1 MSSPPDQTTT
11 AADLGAVVEAIRGR
25 DRFLVTT
32 HENPDGDALG
42 SLLASNVAL
51 LSAPS
56 YDGDLTDIVL
66 RVEKGELIVTIASV
80 TLGAGAPLLPR
91 AITTPP
97 LRLVSVSRWSDGFA
111 QLRYQLPKD

>member
-42 SLLASNVAL
+42 SMLAMKLALDQLGDATRSADDALGGLLARPAELFALRQVA
-51 LSAPS
+51 
-56 YDGDLTDIVL
+56 GRHTHV
-66 RVEKGELIVTIASV
+66 
-80 TLGAGAPLLPR
+80 
-91 AITTPP
+91 
-97 LRLVSVSRWSDGFA
+97 LVSPVDG
-111 QLRYQLPKD
+111 LPAPVVAWR